1 MTCDPASLGLVLPI
15 AEYDHSQGCSITGG
29 YVYRGSQFPALTGV
43 YFYGDYCSGIMWAL
57 RHEADGNWSQA
68 ELLQSGYT
76 ISSFG
81 QDEAGEVYLVQHRA
95 GEIFQL
101 GN

>member
-1 MTCDPASLGLVLPI
+1 V
-15 AEYDHSQGCSITGG
+15 
-29 YVYRGSQFPALTGV
+29 
-43 YFYGDYCSGIMWAL
+43 
-57 RHEADGNWSQA
+57 DGNWSQA

-81 QDEAGEVYLVQHRA
+81 QDEAGEVYLVQHRT